1 MDTTIKMIEKDKI
14 ELINEYKMEFIDTG
28 INPERAWIPLDYD
41 YFSEI
46 LEDLTEF
53 QTVLY
58 LKILFF
64 IAKKG
69 YLEIYSLLLDESNNN
84 KKILA
89 CDKLTAK
96 KLGVSVS
103 KWKKFKENLKIQ
115 SLFCPVEITRKN
127 TKQLVWLHPFGNF
140 ANNKNYEDNA
150 FKQEQVELKFEEDSD
165 RFCILQD
172 KATLQC
178 KEITKSN

>member
-58 LKILFF
+58 LKIS
-64 IAKKG
+64 A
-69 YLEIYSLLLDESNNN
+69 
-84 KKILA
+84 
-89 CDKLTAK
+89 
-96 KLGVSVS
+96 
-103 KWKKFKENLKIQ
+103 
-115 SLFCPVEITRKN
+115 
-127 TKQLVWLHPFGNF
+127 
-140 ANNKNYEDNA
+140 
-150 FKQEQVELKFEEDSD
+150 
-165 RFCILQD
+165 
-172 KATLQC
+172 
-178 KEITKSN
+178 